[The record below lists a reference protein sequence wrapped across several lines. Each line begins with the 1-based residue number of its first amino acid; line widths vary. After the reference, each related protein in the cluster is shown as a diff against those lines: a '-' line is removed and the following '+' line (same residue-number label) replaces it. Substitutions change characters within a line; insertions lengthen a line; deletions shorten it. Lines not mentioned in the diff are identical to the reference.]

1 MRKHLPFDDL
11 DMSGIRDAVH
21 RYKKAGVHADNSTH
35 QKREGIVRIA
45 FANPYQR
52 DGSIV
57 IFELHKLAQ
66 HTFFREQAYW
76 VVQLF
81 SQAPEE
87 SVIKRGCV
95 AADTLEDA
103 ISNAESDL
111 HHGFVSVTNFED
123 APLGMEDSK
132 GIAASRTV
140 WQKIANARKRR

>member
-11 DMSGIRDAVH
+11 DMSGIRDAVN
-21 RYKKAGVHADNSTH
+21 RYKKAGFHADNSTH

-45 FANPYQR
+45 FANPYQP

-57 IFELHKLAQ
+57 IFEVHKLAQ
-66 HTFFREQAYW
+66 RTFFREQTYW

-95 AADTLEDA
+95 AADTLDDA
-103 ISNAESDL
+103 ISNAESD
-111 HHGFVSVTNFED
+111 GFVSVTIFED

-140 WQKIANARKRR
+140 WQKIANSRKRR